1 MSQPFI
7 QADTALESM
16 RDSDFDCY
24 SAYAEAIDNS
34 IQALAHNVWV
44 DFLQHN
50 STNRTNATVGGIVF
64 SDDGEGM
71 DAELLHKCL
80 TLGHSSRFND
90 RSGIGRFGV
99 GMTLGAIHE
108 CRRIEVYSKQN
119 HGEWLFTYMDLD
131 EINNSG
137 SSKLDGIPIPRVKAP
152 ASTYSERLKHSPSG
166 TIVKWLKCDRA
177 SDRYENIVEESRF
190 FFGRSFRKF
199 IWGTNRQFNQ
209 IKIWVNGQIT
219 PAFDPLFVT
228 TELTAFPDDPKA
240 EHFEP
245 NSLEW
250 TSYKFDR
257 TGARRINGR
266 VGIEMSLLPLEFRSK
281 KGDGGSAEAKLRKI
295 NRNEGVS
302 IMRNDREVFFGH
314 IPYIGPDMGYSDEGE
329 RNKTRFIGIE
339 ISFDAE
345 LDEAFTVKNIK
356 RGAVP
361 VRDLKE
367 QLGRLIKPTVKT
379 MLERISND
387 WSKIEREKEAT
398 ESKAD
403 ETAGII
409 GGNKATN
416 RVVKPIAKAIRM
428 NTGLSPK
435 DEDQVATTIA
445 EEGAQPLEI
454 ASMRQRLEENKL
466 TVVSKEWPGNMFMD
480 MQHANAFKT
489 LIYNNNSG
497 FRKNYAKFFEV
508 LTSKD
513 EKLARDFE
521 VLVDMIFISYMLG
534 ESDMP
539 EGKYDT
545 AFFLGVLKH
554 NWSNRMEEIMQYV
567 LTNETES

>member
-7 QADTALESM
+7 KADTALESM

-34 IQALAHNVWV
+34 IQALAHNIWI
-44 DFLQHN
+44 DFLQHH
-50 STNRTNATVGGIVF
+50 SANRTSSTVGGIVF

-90 RSGIGRFGV
+90 RNGIGRFGV

-119 HGEWLFTYMDLD
+119 HGDWLFTYMDLD
-131 EINNSG
+131 EINGDGN
-137 SSKLDGIPIPRVKAP
+137 SKLNSIPSPVKKSPEPSFAN
-152 ASTYSERLKHSPSG
+152 RLKDSPSG

-177 SDRYENIVEESRF
+177 SDKYENIVEESKF
-190 FFGRSFRKF
+190 FFGRAFRKF

-209 IKIWVNGQIT
+209 VKIWVNDKLT

-228 TELTAFPDDPKA
+228 TELTAFPNDPRA
-240 EHFEP
+240 ERFEP
-245 NSLEW
+245 SSLEW
-250 TSYKFDR
+250 TSYKFER
-257 TGARRINGR
+257 EGPRKINGR
-266 VGIEMSLLPLEFRSK
+266 IIIEMSLLPIEFRSK
-281 KGDGGSAEAKLRKI
+281 IGDGGSAEARLRNI
-295 NRNEGVS
+295 DRNEGVS
-302 IMRNDREVFFGH
+302 ILRNDREVFFGH
-314 IPYIGPDMGYSDEGE
+314 IPYIGPEMGYSGE
-329 RNKTRFIGIE
+329 SDRMKTRFIGIE
-339 ISFDAE
+339 ISFDAD

-367 QLGRLIKPTVKT
+367 KLGKLIKPTVKT
-379 MLERISND
+379 MLDRISND
-387 WSKIEREKEAT
+387 WKRVERETQSEASNGD
-398 ESKAD
+398 ES
-403 ETAGII
+403 AGIV
-409 GGNKATN
+409 GGNKVTN
-416 RVVKPIAKAIRM
+416 AIVKPIARTIRM
-428 NTGLSPK
+428 NVGTNPK
-435 DEDQVATTIA
+435 HETHVAAIIA

-454 ASMRQRLEENKL
+454 ETMRKRLEENKL
-466 TVVSKEWPGNMFMD
+466 TVVSKEWPGNVFMD

-497 FRKNYAKFFEV
+497 FRKNYSRFIEA
-508 LTSKD
+508 LTGKD
-513 EKLARDFE
+513 EKLASDFE
-521 VLVDMIFISYMLG
+521 VLIDVIFISYMLA

-545 AFFLGVLKH
+545 SFFQNVLKQ
-554 NWSNRMEEIMQYV
+554 NWANRMEEIMQYLHKDEV
-567 LTNETES
+567 

>member
-34 IQALAHNVWV
+34 IQALAHNVWI
-44 DFLQHN
+44 DFLKHN
-50 STNRTNATVGGIVF
+50 STNRTNATVGGVVF
-64 SDDGEGM
+64 TDDGEGM
-71 DAELLHKCL
+71 DSNLLHKCL

-131 EINNSG
+131 EINSDG
-137 SSKLDGIPIPRVKAP
+137 SSKLDGIPQPIQKAP
-152 ASTYSERLKHSPSG
+152 AASYAERLKDSPSG

-199 IWGTNRQFNQ
+199 IWGTNRQFNKK

-228 TELTAFPDDPKA
+228 TALTAFPDDPKA

-245 NSLEW
+245 STLEW
-250 TSYKFDR
+250 TSYKFER
-257 TGARRINGR
+257 TGARRINGK
-266 VGIEMSLLPLEFRSK
+266 VGIEMSLLPIEFRSK
-281 KGDGGSAEAKLRKI
+281 QGDGGSAEAKLRKI
-295 NRNEGVS
+295 DRNEGVS

-314 IPYIGPDMGYSDEGE
+314 IPYIGSEMGYSGE
-329 RNKTRFIGIE
+329 SDRMKTRFIGIE

-367 QLGRLIKPTVKT
+367 KLGKLIKPTVKT
-379 MLERISND
+379 MLDRISND
-387 WSKIEREKEAT
+387 WSKIERETEAT
-398 ESKAD
+398 DSEGDES
-403 ETAGII
+403 AGII

-416 RVVKPIAKAIRM
+416 AVVKPIAKAIRM
-428 NTGLSPK
+428 KPGSNPK
-435 DEDQVATTIA
+435 DENQVATTIA
-445 EEGAQPLEI
+445 EEGAEPLEI
-454 ASMRQRLEENKL
+454 ETMRQRLEENKL
-466 TVVSKEWPGNMFMD
+466 TVISKEWPGNMFMD

-497 FRKNYAKFFEV
+497 FRKNYARFFNL
-508 LTSKD
+508 LTQKD

-521 VLVDMIFISYMLG
+521 VLVDLIFISYMLG
-534 ESDMP
+534 ESDLP
-539 EGKYDT
+539 EGKFDT
-545 AFFLGVLKH
+545 NYFQNTLKQ
-554 NWSNRMEEIMQYV
+554 NWTNRMEEIMQYV
-567 LTNETES
+567 LTNED

>member
-34 IQALAHNVWV
+34 IQAFAHNVWV
-44 DFLQHN
+44 DFLQHH
-50 STNRTNATVGGIVF
+50 STNRTSSTVGGVVF
-64 SDDGEGM
+64 TDDGEGM
-71 DAELLHKCL
+71 DADLLHKCL

-119 HGEWLFTYMDLD
+119 SGAWLFTYMDLD
-131 EINNSG
+131 EINADG
-137 SSKLDGIPIPRVKAP
+137 ASKLDAIPIPVEKSP
-152 ASTYSERLKHSPSG
+152 DSTYADRLKNSPSG

-177 SDRYENIVEESRF
+177 SDKYENIVEESRF

-209 IKIWVNGQIT
+209 IKIWVNGRIT

-250 TSYKFDR
+250 TSYKFER
-257 TGARRINGR
+257 NGARRISGK

-281 KGDGGSAEAKLRKI
+281 AGDGGSAEAKLRKI
-295 NRNEGVS
+295 DRNEGVS
-302 IMRNDREVFFGH
+302 ILRNDREVFFGH
-314 IPYIGPDMGYSDEGE
+314 IPYIGSEMGYSGE
-329 RNKTRFIGIE
+329 SDRNKTRFIGIE

-367 QLGRLIKPTVKT
+367 KLGQMIKPTVKS
-379 MLERISND
+379 MLDRISND
-387 WSKIEREKEAT
+387 WSRVERKAEIEDSQGD
-398 ESKAD
+398 ES
-403 ETAGII
+403 AGII
-409 GGNKATN
+409 GGNKSTN
-416 RVVKPIAKAIRM
+416 ALVKPIAKSMRM
-428 NTGLSPK
+428 NTGTNPK
-435 DEDQVATTIA
+435 DENQVAATLA
-445 EEGAQPLEI
+445 EDGAQPLEI
-454 ASMRQRLEENKL
+454 ETMRQRLEENKL
-466 TVVSKEWPGNMFMD
+466 TVLSKEWPGNMFMD
-480 MQHANAFKT
+480 MQHTNAFKT

-497 FRKNYAKFFEV
+497 FRKNYARFFEV
-508 LTSKD
+508 LTDKD

-521 VLVDMIFISYMLG
+521 VLIDLIFISYMLG

-539 EGKYDT
+539 EGRYDT
-545 AFFLGVLKH
+545 NFFQSVLKQ
-554 NWSNRMEEIMQYV
+554 NWATRMEEIMQYV
-567 LTNETES
+567 LKNEA